1 MDIRYAEKILSRLA
15 VVASPNSMI
24 GEMSKTSC
32 VLNSLN
38 LVVGSGFVKIS
49 AMFSVEE
56 MYLICSIP
64 FFTTSPQNF
73 KRTSMCLVRDFDDLL
88 PTEEI
93 AG

>member
-1 MDIRYAEKILSRLA
+1 MKILSSLACA

-24 GEMSKTSC
+24 GEISETSC
-32 VLNSLN
+32 VLELNSLN
-38 LVVGSGFVKIS
+38 LAVGRGFVKIS
-49 AMFSVEE
+49 AMFSDDE
-56 MYLICSIP
+56 MYLICRIP

-73 KRTSMCLVRDFDDLL
+73 NRTSMCLVHDLDDLF

>member
-1 MDIRYAEKILSRLA
+1 MKILSSLA

-24 GEMSKTSC
+24 GETSETSC
-32 VLNSLN
+32 VLSSLN
-38 LVVGSGFVKIS
+38 LAVGRGFVKIS
-49 AMFSVEE
+49 AMFSDDE
-56 MYLICSIP
+56 MYLICRIP

-73 KRTSMCLVRDFDDLL
+73 NRTSMCLVRDLDYLF